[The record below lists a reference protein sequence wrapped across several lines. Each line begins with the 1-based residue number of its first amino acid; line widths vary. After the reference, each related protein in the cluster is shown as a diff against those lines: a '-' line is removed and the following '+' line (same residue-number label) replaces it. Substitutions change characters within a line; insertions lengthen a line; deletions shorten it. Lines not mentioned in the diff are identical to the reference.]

1 MTKNKINNKANDFG
15 YIDRLLSIWYNK
27 SNDKVFQHYFN
38 KVATTIITTYLQQT
52 KNSKIVNNIMKA
64 NFTFDDYK
72 ALENDIR
79 ETFENDFLL
88 YDVFEHIIY

>member
-1 MTKNKINNKANDFG
+1 MLENKLNDCS
-15 YIDRLLSIWYNK
+15 YIDRILSIWYNK

-72 ALENDIR
+72 ALENDIK
-79 ETFENDFLL
+79 ETFENDGIC
-88 YDVFEHIIY
+88 FETFEDIIY